1 MAIRPGVKQNTSD
14 SSFTY
19 TALLYGNGPGGIT
32 KIRNRNL
39 TNEETGKENYIQ
51 ESAVFMRSETH
62 GGEDVPIYASGPM
75 GHLFEGTVEQSYIPH
90 AMAYAACIG
99 PIYNNSDRCLKE
111 RKVRVSSK
119 ATTVFEFKN
128 KILFTIKIVIL
139 VVNRFF

>member
-99 PIYNNSDRCLKE
+99 PIYGHGSSCIKERGIQSSAVNNSKYFL
-111 RKVRVSSK
+111 
-119 ATTVFEFKN
+119 N
-128 KILFTIKIVIL
+128 LFIVLL
-139 VVNRFF
+139 VIDFIQNINFQN